1 MTTSSCYSLLDSP
14 VGEIYLEGD
23 GHFVTG
29 LYMQEHKHWRGRDP
43 ACRRSDGS
51 FDFVREQLMEYFAGG
66 RQTFEVPLKLA
77 GTPFQL
83 RVWQELT
90 LIPHGETITYAELAC
105 RIGKPT
111 AVRAVG
117 HANGRNPVSI
127 IVPCHRVIGASGKLT
142 GYGGGVDKKEFLL
155 ALECSKQRTRE
166 RTALSAGVGS

>member
-1 MTTSSCYSLLDSP
+1 MTATTCYTLFDSP
-14 VGEIYLEGD
+14 LGEICLQGD

-29 LYMQEHKHWRGRDP
+29 LYMPQHKHWRG
-43 ACRRSDGS
+43 AESGWKQS
-51 FDFVREQLMEYFAGG
+51 HELFVSVRNQLAEYFAGE
-66 RQTFEVPLKLA
+66 RQTFDVPLKLA
-77 GTPFQL
+77 GTPFQQ

-90 LIPHGETITYAELAC
+90 RIPFGETITYAELAR

-142 GYGGGVDKKEFLL
+142 GYGGGVAKKEILL
-155 ALECSKQRTRE
+155 VLERSKKQTQE
-166 RTALSAGVGS
+166 RIATSAGVDS